1 MEGYG
6 DLWKYHSHWNNNLC
20 KARRKS
26 ASAQLSSQCL
36 FKVLV
41 SDTGQFTLGIVK
53 YIIIGAVGP
62 SVSQSCVHKD
72 A

>member
-1 MEGYG
+1 VWGWSLQRPQPTEYI
-6 DLWKYHSHWNNNLC
+6 NLHEI
-20 KARRKS
+20 RRKS
-26 ASAQLSSQCL
+26 SLSQLSSQCL